1 MGTRFELVLPAG
13 NYMTTRAI
21 GEAALA
27 EIEDCHRRFS
37 RFARS
42 SLLSHIMR
50 SAEHGPVVIDRDTY
64 ALFTDALAVHQASGG
79 AFDLTVPA
87 QGMDAI
93 VLDPATST
101 IRLTREVPLDL
112 GGIAKGH
119 GLDLAAAVL
128 REHGITSAFLHGGT
142 SSAIGI
148 GVATGP
154 GRLEG
159 RARGWRRSDAPR
171 HRAFGVG
178 GVGGQPAPDA
188 RPPHGTARS
197 RPRRAVVTGHRRGWR
212 TRSRPSALVE
222 GQRPAWIAGRYECTV
237 RLRWR

>member
-13 NYMTTRAI
+13 NYVTTRAI

-50 SAEHGPVVIDRDTY
+50 SAEHGPVALDRDTY
-64 ALFTDALAVHQASGG
+64 ALFTDALAVHQASDG

-119 GLDLAAAVL
+119 GLDLAVAVL

-148 GVATGP
+148 GSP
-154 GRLEG
+154 
-159 RARGWRRSDAPR
+159 
-171 HRAFGVG
+171 
-178 GVGGQPAPDA
+178 PDA
-188 RPPHGTARS
+188 EGWKVQLAGGGEVTLRDTALSVSAVWEGNPHPTLDPRTGQAVPG
-197 RPRRAVVTGHRRGWR
+197 PRRAVVTG
-212 TRSRPSALVE
+212 PSARMADALSTVALVAGE
-222 GQRPAWIAGRYECTV
+222 RPTWIAGRYECTV
-237 RLRWR
+237 RR